1 MTTYVGMDLHS
12 TNTVLGMVDEDG
24 KRIYRK
30 KIPNHYA
37 LISKELQPFKKK
49 IKGVVVESTYN
60 WYWLVDQL
68 IEDGYKV
75 HLANPSAI
83 KQYEGKKYVND
94 QDDAFFLAEL
104 LRLGILPTGYIYP
117 KKERSVRDL
126 LRKRLMLVRQRT
138 AHILSFESFY
148 CRNTGLRMSCNDVK
162 KLNISDVDHM
172 FESDYQVLSAQ
183 ANIATIIFLNE
194 RIKEIEKR
202 VLDFMKPMP
211 QFQKLLTIPGI
222 GNILALTI
230 SLEVGEIDRFKKVG
244 NYSSY
249 SRCVSSGKYSNGK
262 KKGENNRKNG
272 NKYLSWAYVEAANH
286 AKINCLY
293 AMKFFQRKSAKTSNI
308 VAIKALAHKI
318 ARASYYV
325 MKNQED
331 YDIERIFGPI
341 KKQAAAV
348 NQ

>member
-1 MTTYVGMDLHS
+1 
-12 TNTVLGMVDEDG
+12 
-24 KRIYRK
+24 
-30 KIPNHYA
+30 
-37 LISKELQPFKKK
+37 
-49 IKGVVVESTYN
+49 
-60 WYWLVDQL
+60 
-68 IEDGYKV
+68 
-75 HLANPSAI
+75 
-83 KQYEGKKYVND
+83 
-94 QDDAFFLAEL
+94 
-104 LRLGILPTGYIYP
+104 
-117 KKERSVRDL
+117 
-126 LRKRLMLVRQRT
+126 MLVRQRT

-162 KLNISDVDHM
+162 KLNISDVEHM

-194 RIKEIEKR
+194 RIKEIEKK
-202 VLDFMKPMP
+202 VLGFIKPMP

-286 AKINCLY
+286 AKKNCPY
-293 AMKFFQRKSAKTSNI
+293 AMGFFQRKAAKKSKI
-308 VAIKALAHKI
+308 IAIKALAHKI

-331 YDIERIFGPI
+331 YDRQRVFGPI

>member
-1 MTTYVGMDLHS
+1 MKNYVGMDLHS

-37 LISKELQPFKKK
+37 LISGELEPFKEK

-60 WYWLVDQL
+60 WYWLVDHL
-68 IEDGYKV
+68 IEDGYTV

-94 QDDAFFLAEL
+94 QDDAFFLA
-104 LRLGILPTGYIYP
+104 
-117 KKERSVRDL
+117 D
-126 LRKRLMLVRQRT
+126 
-138 AHILSFESFY
+138 
-148 CRNTGLRMSCNDVK
+148 TGLRMSCNDVK
-162 KLNISDVDHM
+162 KLNISDVEHM

-183 ANIATIIFLNE
+183 ANIATIIFLSE
-194 RIKEIEKR
+194 RIKEIEKK
-202 VLDFMKPMP
+202 VLGFIKPMP

-286 AKINCLY
+286 AKKNCPY
-293 AMKFFQRKSAKTSNI
+293 AMGFFQRKAAKKSKI
-308 VAIKALAHKI
+308 IAIKALAHKI

-331 YDIERIFGPI
+331 YDRQRVFGPI

>member
-1 MTTYVGMDLHS
+1 MTNYVRMDLHS
-12 TNTVLGMVDEDG
+12 TNLVLGMVDEDG
-24 KRIYRK
+24 KRIHRK

-37 LISKELQPFKKK
+37 LISRELQPFKEK
-49 IKGVVVESTYN
+49 IKGIAVESTYN
-60 WYWLVDQL
+60 WYWLVDGL
-68 IEDGYKV
+68 IEDGYQV

-83 KQYEGKKYVND
+83 RQYEGKKHV
-94 QDDAFFLAEL
+94 DDKDEAFFLAEL

-117 KKERSVRDL
+117 KKERPVRDL

-148 CRNTGLRMSCNDVK
+148 TRNTGLRISCNDVK
-162 KLNISDVDHM
+162 KLSLSDVEHM
-172 FESDYQVLSAQ
+172 FESDYQVLSGQ
-183 ANIATIIFLNE
+183 ANIATIMFFDE
-194 RIKEIEKR
+194 RIKKIEKA
-202 VLDFMKPMP
+202 VLDFMKISP

-222 GNILALTI
+222 GKILGLTI
-230 SLEVGEIDRFKKVG
+230 ALEVGEIDRFKKVG

-249 SRCVSSGKYSNGK
+249 CRCVSSGKYSNGK

-286 AKINCLY
+286 AKRNCPY
-293 AMKFFQRKSAKTSNI
+293 ALRFFQRKAAKTNNV
-308 VAIKALAHKI
+308 VAIKALGHKI
-318 ARASYYV
+318 ARASYYL

-341 KKQAAAV
+341 KNRLRQ
-348 NQ
+348 